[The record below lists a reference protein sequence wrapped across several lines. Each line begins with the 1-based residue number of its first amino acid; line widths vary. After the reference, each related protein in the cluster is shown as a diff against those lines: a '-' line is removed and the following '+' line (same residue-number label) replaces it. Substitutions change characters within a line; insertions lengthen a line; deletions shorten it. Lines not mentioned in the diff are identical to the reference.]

1 MRSIHWFWAICLVG
15 LTAPAAY
22 AEQGFQGSYIG
33 VSVSGDRGVDTL
45 PSLLRMVNQSGWV
58 FDEALRQYRY
68 SRPAHR
74 SSANEVKGNQ
84 FQGRVDFAHSPVSL
98 RGTVFLGETA
108 TAALP
113 ALSYDL
119 AIGRQTNLYAGV
131 GYAVVNAP
139 NLTTPLGRASGVVLS
154 TGVETAAGK
163 NLVVFGDAKLNLNE
177 KAIPGESKLRF
188 QFGAGLR
195 F

>member
-1 MRSIHWFWAICLVG
+1 MRSVHLFCAVCLVA
-15 LTAPAAY
+15 LTAPVTY
-22 AEQGFQGSYIG
+22 AEQGFQGSYVG
-33 VSVSGDRGVDTL
+33 VSVSGDRSVDTL

-68 SRPAHR
+68 SRPVNLAPTHE
-74 SSANEVKGNQ
+74 AKGNQ
-84 FQGRVDFAHSPVSL
+84 FQGRVDLAHSPVSL
-98 RGTVFLGETA
+98 RGTVFLSETA
-108 TAALP
+108 TAVLP
-113 ALSYDL
+113 SLSYDL
-119 AIGRQTNLYAGV
+119 AVGKQTNLYAGV

-139 NLTTPLGRASGVVLS
+139 NLTTPLGRESGVVLS
-154 TGVETAAGK
+154 TGLETAAGK

-188 QFGAGLR
+188 QFGAGIR